1 MLSATQSGGTAGLSA
16 AAWRVYSFL
25 GNYMCTWT
33 PCQSIHWKLKVRDC
47 SCQKWTKKHNQSANV
62 KDQRGVITHFFHK
75 QKRMLPGMQGNWVF
89 KFALSLKLSRGFLY
103 FWSLQCRCLR
113 PSLYK
118 SIIKNKATNN
128 RRDFCAHFL
137 SLLPVTLL
145 GRFFLPS
152 KALAILN
159 LVLFSFSKQVL
170 QSSVPDSFLGSTQ
183 KITHSVSIL
192 HHTAFENCS
201 LLAQRVRLFRE
212 VLPWD
217 IPQMSAPSH
226 VK

>member
-16 AAWRVYSFL
+16 AGWHVCSFL

-33 PCQSIHWKLKVRDC
+33 PCQNIHWKLKVRNC

-62 KDQRGVITHFFHK
+62 KDQRGVTTRFFLK
-75 QKRMLPGMQGNWVF
+75 QKRMLPSMQGNWLF

-128 RRDFCAHFL
+128 RDGFCARFL

-145 GRFFLPS
+145 GRFPPHS
-152 KALAILN
+152 PKALAILY

-183 KITHSVSIL
+183 KITQSVSIL
-192 HHTAFENCS
+192 HHTLHLRTALYSHRGYTYSGEFCHETS
-201 LLAQRVRLFRE
+201 LRRQLQVT
-212 VLPWD
+212 
-217 IPQMSAPSH
+217 
-226 VK
+226 